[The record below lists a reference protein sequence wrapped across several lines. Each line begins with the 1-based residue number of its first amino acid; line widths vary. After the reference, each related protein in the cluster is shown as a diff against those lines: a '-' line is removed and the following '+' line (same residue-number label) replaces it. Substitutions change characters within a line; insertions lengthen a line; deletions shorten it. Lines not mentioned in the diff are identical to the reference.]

1 MNSWFPENLF
11 AHAHLRNSRRSIAK
25 TEADHRRDSEEQ
37 ALVKEVRDAKLE
49 LEDRLNELKTW
60 RQAYLTAY

>member
-11 AHAHLRNSRRSIAK
+11 AHAHFRKSRKSTTK
-25 TEADHRRDSEEQ
+25 TETDLRCDSEEQ

-49 LEDRLNELKTW
+49 LEDRLTELKTW